1 MLACMRDEMVHG
13 AGFDSGAD
21 DTLLQLQVVAALEHV
36 ACVALSVWSKKAIL
50 IAFSS

>member
-21 DTLLQLQVVAALEHV
+21 DTLLQLQVQR
-36 ACVALSVWSKKAIL
+36 SDS
-50 IAFSS
+50 